1 MNIIYLQPSEGSS
14 AAIYLYACLLLV
26 VVLRL
31 SRNNN
36 NCEAVTFLRFTQMDD
51 QATREDSETVSK
63 NLFYY
68 FTPRHTQKKMM
79 HLVSK
84 IFKSEPVAFL
94 CWVEFPRIH

>member
-68 FTPRHTQKKMM
+68 FTPR
-79 HLVSK
+79 L
-84 IFKSEPVAFL
+84 
-94 CWVEFPRIH
+94 RRR